1 MKLIKPMKLVT
12 GIFLT
17 IILLL
22 ISACSNLGYYAQS
35 ASGQLDVINR
45 TVPIQS
51 LLDKADTDPVLKTR
65 LQLVLQIRDFAS
77 SELGLPDNDSYRSY
91 ADLERPYAI
100 WNVFAAPSLSLEST
114 RWCFPFAGCVS
125 YKGYF
130 NEQDA
135 KDFAAELKKQGQ
147 DVYVAGISAY
157 STLGWFDDPMLNTII
172 NRYDP
177 ELAGLIFH
185 ELAHQ
190 QVYVQNDTEFNESF
204 AMTVELAGTKSWLD
218 SVNINKKNSEK
229 IYQDFVTRKKR
240 RLQFVELVMET
251 RGKLALVYQADT
263 NDSEKL
269 IQKAT
274 IIKILRKQY
283 ATIRKT
289 WRGYPG
295 YDKWFNSEINNAKL
309 GSIGTY
315 HRFVPA
321 FKKLLVKGKTF
332 ENFYRAVK
340 KLSRLEKSERHTAL
354 DKLVAD

>member
-1 MKLIKPMKLVT
+1 MKLNKPIKLVT

-17 IILLL
+17 VILLL

-45 TVPIQS
+45 TMPIQS
-51 LLDKADTDPVLKTR
+51 LLDQPDTDPALKIR

-77 SELGLPDNDSYRSY
+77 SELDLPDNDSYRSY

-100 WNVFAAPSLSLEST
+100 WNVFAAPPLSLEAT

-135 KDFAAELKKQGQ
+135 RDFAAELKEQGQ

-177 ELAGLIFH
+177 ELAGLVFH

-190 QVYVQNDTEFNESF
+190 QVYVQDDTEFNESF

-218 SVNINKKNSEK
+218 SVNTNKKNSEK

-240 RLQFVELVMET
+240 RIQFVELVMAT
-251 RGKLALVYQADT
+251 RGKLAAIYQAETDD
-263 NDSEKL
+263 NKKL
-269 IQKAT
+269 IQKAAV
-274 IIKILRKQY
+274 IKTLRKQY

-289 WRGYPG
+289 WQGYPG

-321 FKKLLVKGKTF
+321 FKKLLAKERTF
-332 ENFYRAVK
+332 ADFYRAVS
-340 KLSRLEKSERHTAL
+340 KLSRLEKTDRHLAL

>member
-1 MKLIKPMKLVT
+1 MKLVT

-17 IILLL
+17 LVLLS

-35 ASGQLDVINR
+35 AAGQLDVINR
-45 TVPIQS
+45 TESIESILSRPE
-51 LLDKADTDPVLKTR
+51 TDPVLKTR

-77 SELGLPDNDSYRSY
+77 SNLGLPDNDSYRSY

-100 WNVFAAPSLSLEST
+100 WNVFAAPPLSLEAT

-135 KDFAAELKKQGQ
+135 KDFAVELKKQGQ

-190 QVYVQNDTEFNESF
+190 QVYVQDDTEFNESF
-204 AMTVELAGTKSWLD
+204 AMTVELAGTKFWLD
-218 SVNINKKNSEK
+218 SIKKDKQNSEK
-229 IYQDFVTRKKR
+229 IYQNFVARKKR
-240 RLQFVELVMET
+240 RIQFVALVMET
-251 RGKLALVYQADT
+251 REKLAMVYQADT
-263 NDSEKL
+263 GDDEKL
-269 IQKAT
+269 IQKAAA
-274 IIKILRKQY
+274 IKTLRKQY
-283 ATIRKT
+283 ATIRKA
-289 WRGYPG
+289 WQGYPG
-295 YDKWFNSEINNAKL
+295 YDKWFSNEINNAKL

-321 FKKLLVKGKTF
+321 FKKLLAKEKTF
-332 ENFYRAVK
+332 ANFYQAVTR
-340 KLSRLEKSERHTAL
+340 LSTLEKMDRHTAL